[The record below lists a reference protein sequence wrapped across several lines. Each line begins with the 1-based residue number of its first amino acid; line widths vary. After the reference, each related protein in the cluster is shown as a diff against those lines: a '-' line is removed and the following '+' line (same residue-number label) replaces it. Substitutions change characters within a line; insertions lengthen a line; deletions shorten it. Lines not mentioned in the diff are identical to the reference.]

1 MNKVGVV
8 LSGCGHQDGS
18 EIHEAV
24 FTLHALEKAGA
35 EAIIMAPDMDQ
46 FHVINHLNGN
56 EDLTESRNIL
66 VESARIAR
74 GKVVDVASVSGHQLD
89 ALIFPGGTGMA
100 KNIFDYSMAGIN
112 CTVISDV
119 QRLVVEI
126 LEADKP
132 LGAIC
137 IAPVMVAKVLEF
149 LGRTGTVTGGFNVE
163 INNDI
168 KKNVYN
174 PESLNVVYAGQIST
188 QKGVDKLLE
197 VWDEFQ
203 SNKLVLNIIGPLVNK
218 EIIKNK
224 KFKNVNFLG
233 EKNNEE
239 TLKTI

>member
-24 FTLHALEKAGA
+24 FTLHALEKAEA

-56 EDLTESRNIL
+56 EDVSESRNIL

-74 GKVVDVASVSGHQLD
+74 GKVVDVASVSGHQVD

-126 LEADKP
+126 LEGDKP

-149 LGRTGTVTGGFNVE
+149 LGRTGTVTGGFNDE

-168 KKNVYN
+168 KAMGINTIEVGA
-174 PESLNVVYAGQIST
+174 EEIV
-188 QKGVDKLLE
+188 VDKE
-197 VWDEFQ
+197 
-203 SNKLVLNIIGPLVNK
+203 NKIVTTPAYVEAKSMNESFTGIEKLVNK
-218 EIIKNK
+218 VLDMI
-224 KFKNVNFLG
+224 
-233 EKNNEE
+233 
-239 TLKTI
+239 

>member
-56 EDLTESRNIL
+56 EDLSESRNIL
-66 VESARIAR
+66 VESAPIAR

-168 KKNVYN
+168 KAMGINTIEVGAEEIVIDKENKIVTTPAYVEAKSMN
-174 PESLNVVYAGQIST
+174 ESFTGIE
-188 QKGVDKLLE
+188 K
-197 VWDEFQ
+197 
-203 SNKLVLNIIGPLVNK
+203 LVNK
-218 EIIKNK
+218 VLDMI
-224 KFKNVNFLG
+224 
-233 EKNNEE
+233 
-239 TLKTI
+239 

>member
-56 EDLTESRNIL
+56 EDLSESRNIL

-137 IAPVMVAKVLEF
+137 IAPVMVAKILEY

-168 KKNVYN
+168 KAMGINTIKVGAEEIVIDKENKIVTTPAYVEAKSMN
-174 PESLNVVYAGQIST
+174 ESFTGIE
-188 QKGVDKLLE
+188 K
-197 VWDEFQ
+197 
-203 SNKLVLNIIGPLVNK
+203 LVNK
-218 EIIKNK
+218 VLDMI
-224 KFKNVNFLG
+224 
-233 EKNNEE
+233 
-239 TLKTI
+239 

>member
-1 MNKVGVV
+1 MKKVGVV

-24 FTLHALEKAGA
+24 FTLHALEKADA

-56 EDLTESRNIL
+56 EELSESRNIL

-74 GKVVDVASVSGHQLD
+74 GKVIDVASVSGHQLD

-137 IAPVMVAKVLEF
+137 IAPVMIAKVLEY

-168 KKNVYN
+168 KAMGINAV
-174 PESLNVVYAGQIST
+174 EIGAEEIV
-188 QKGVDKLLE
+188 VDKE
-197 VWDEFQ
+197 
-203 SNKLVLNIIGPLVNK
+203 NKIVTTPAYVDAKSMNESCTGIEKLVNK
-218 EIIKNK
+218 VLELI
-224 KFKNVNFLG
+224 
-233 EKNNEE
+233 
-239 TLKTI
+239 

>member
-8 LSGCGHQDGS
+8 LSGCGHQDGT

-24 FTLHALEKAGA
+24 FTLHALEKAGS

-56 EDLTESRNIL
+56 EEISESRNIL

-112 CTVISDV
+112 CTIISDV

-137 IAPVMVAKVLEF
+137 IAPVMVAKVLEY

-168 KKNVYN
+168 KAMGINTIEVGAEEIVIDKENKIVTTPAYVEAKSMN
-174 PESLNVVYAGQIST
+174 ESFMGIE
-188 QKGVDKLLE
+188 K
-197 VWDEFQ
+197 
-203 SNKLVLNIIGPLVNK
+203 LVNK
-218 EIIKNK
+218 ILDMI
-224 KFKNVNFLG
+224 
-233 EKNNEE
+233 
-239 TLKTI
+239 

>member
-56 EDLTESRNIL
+56 EDLSESRNIL

-168 KKNVYN
+168 KAMGINTIEVG
-174 PESLNVVYAGQIST
+174 PEEIVI
-188 QKGVDKLLE
+188 DKE
-197 VWDEFQ
+197 
-203 SNKLVLNIIGPLVNK
+203 NKIITTPAYVEAKSMNESFTGIEKLVNK
-218 EIIKNK
+218 VLDMI
-224 KFKNVNFLG
+224 
-233 EKNNEE
+233 
-239 TLKTI
+239 

>member
-24 FTLHALEKAGA
+24 FTLHALEKAEA

-56 EDLTESRNIL
+56 EDLSESRNIL

-168 KKNVYN
+168 KAMGINTIEVGAEEIVIDKENKIVTTPAYVEAKSMN
-174 PESLNVVYAGQIST
+174 ESFMGIE
-188 QKGVDKLLE
+188 K
-197 VWDEFQ
+197 
-203 SNKLVLNIIGPLVNK
+203 LVNK
-218 EIIKNK
+218 VLDMI
-224 KFKNVNFLG
+224 
-233 EKNNEE
+233 
-239 TLKTI
+239 

>member
-56 EDLTESRNIL
+56 EDLSESRNIL

-137 IAPVMVAKVLEF
+137 IAPVMVAKVLEY

-168 KKNVYN
+168 KAMGINTIEVGAEEIVIDKENKIVTTPAYVEAKSMN
-174 PESLNVVYAGQIST
+174 ESFTGIE
-188 QKGVDKLLE
+188 K
-197 VWDEFQ
+197 
-203 SNKLVLNIIGPLVNK
+203 LVNK
-218 EIIKNK
+218 VLDMI
-224 KFKNVNFLG
+224 
-233 EKNNEE
+233 
-239 TLKTI
+239 

>member
-24 FTLHALEKAGA
+24 FTLHALEKAEA

-56 EDLTESRNIL
+56 EDLSESRNIL

-74 GKVVDVASVSGHQLD
+74 GKVVDVASVSGHQVD

-149 LGRTGTVTGGFNVE
+149 LGRTGTVTGGFNDE

-168 KKNVYN
+168 KAMGINTIEVGAEEIVIDKENKIVTTPAYVEAKSMN
-174 PESLNVVYAGQIST
+174 ESFTGIE
-188 QKGVDKLLE
+188 K
-197 VWDEFQ
+197 
-203 SNKLVLNIIGPLVNK
+203 LVNK
-218 EIIKNK
+218 VLDMI
-224 KFKNVNFLG
+224 
-233 EKNNEE
+233 
-239 TLKTI
+239 

>member
-24 FTLHALEKAGA
+24 FTLHALEKAEA

-56 EDLTESRNIL
+56 EDVSESRNIL

-100 KNIFDYSMAGIN
+100 KNIFDYSMVGIN

-168 KKNVYN
+168 KAMGINTIKIGAEEIVIDKENKIVTTPAYVEAKSMN
-174 PESLNVVYAGQIST
+174 ESFTGIE
-188 QKGVDKLLE
+188 K
-197 VWDEFQ
+197 
-203 SNKLVLNIIGPLVNK
+203 LVNK
-218 EIIKNK
+218 VLDMI
-224 KFKNVNFLG
+224 
-233 EKNNEE
+233 
-239 TLKTI
+239 

>member
-24 FTLHALEKAGA
+24 FTLHVLEKAGA

-74 GKVVDVASVSGHQLD
+74 GKLVEVESVSGHQLS

-168 KKNVYN
+168 KAMGINTIEVGA
-174 PESLNVVYAGQIST
+174 EEIV
-188 QKGVDKLLE
+188 VDKE
-197 VWDEFQ
+197 
-203 SNKLVLNIIGPLVNK
+203 NKIVTTPAYVEAKSMNEAFTGIEKLVNK
-218 EIIKNK
+218 VLDMI
-224 KFKNVNFLG
+224 
-233 EKNNEE
+233 
-239 TLKTI
+239 